1 MPAPKRQRQRSSR
14 ARQAAA
20 LAAQRRSTRRRAIA
34 VALFLIVLLVLGVAA
49 VVSGGGSGDKT
60 TTAKAAG
67 PCPQANP
74 PVRSFPSPPPM
85 TIDVAKTYTADIK
98 TNKGTMVATLDPAKA
113 PATVNNFVFL
123 AQHQYFDCLGFHRV
137 VPGFVLQGGDPAG
150 DGTGGPGYKFK
161 DELPQAGEYKVGSLA
176 MANSGPDSN
185 GSQFFVI
192 SGPQGVALPPKYSL
206 FGQVN
211 QGLDVVSQ
219 IDALGTPDAPNTPK
233 EPVTIESVTIKES

>member
-20 LAAQRRSTRRRAIA
+20 IAAHRRSTRRRAIA
-34 VALFLIVLLVLGVAA
+34 VALFLIILLVLGVAA
-49 VVSGGGSGDKT
+49 VVSGGGGDEAKPV
-60 TTAKAAG
+60 KAAG

-74 PVRSFPSPPPM
+74 PARTYPTPPPM
-85 TIDVAKTYTADIK
+85 SIDPAKTYTAEIK
-98 TNKGTMVATLDPAKA
+98 TNKGTMVATLDPARA
-113 PATVNNFVFL
+113 PTTVNNFVFL
-123 AQHQYFDCLGFHRV
+123 ANNHFFDCLGFHRV

-150 DGTGGPGYKFK
+150 DGTGGPGYKLK
-161 DELPQAGEYKVGSLA
+161 DELPQAGEYKVGSVA
-176 MANSGPDSN
+176 MANSGPDTN
-185 GSQFFVI
+185 GSQFFVV

-206 FGQVN
+206 FGQVD

-219 IDALGTPDAPNTPK
+219 IDALGTPNAPNTPR